1 MERKSMWSENE
12 ETDMEKQRAKRVR
25 EGSGG
30 GCMNYDQRNY
40 EYTLG
45 QMLHK
50 QPEDLSIPLR
60 QFVHQAVDGQDA
72 RLWTFALC

>member
-1 MERKSMWSENE
+1 MRRQTWKS
-12 ETDMEKQRAKRVR
+12 R
-25 EGSGG
+25 ELREQGG
-30 GCMNYDQRNY
+30 KWRGDSMHFGQRNY

-60 QFVHQAVDGQDA
+60 
-72 RLWTFALC
+72 

>member
-1 MERKSMWSENE
+1 MRRQTWKS
-12 ETDMEKQRAKRVR
+12 R
-25 EGSGG
+25 ELREQGG
-30 GCMNYDQRNY
+30 KWRGDSMHFGQRNY

-50 QPEDLSIPLR
+50 QPEDLPVPLW
-60 QFVHQAVDGQDA
+60 QFVHQAVDGLDA